1 MIMVSIICPTYNQGK
16 YLRQGLDS
24 IFNQKVNF
32 EYEVLVG
39 EDCSPD
45 NTNEILRIYE
55 EKYPD
60 KIQVFHREKNL
71 KQSKNIYDLFM
82 RAQGRYVITLDLD
95 DYWSDEFKL
104 QKQVDFLESHP
115 KHMGVAHDYQKIDR
129 DGNPLFEGEGA
140 IAAHFLNRDFTLQD
154 FEKYTFVYQTGTF
167 MYRNIYKNGN
177 DYSILYKADDTV
189 VDLTINPMIL
199 LQGNVFIM
207 EEKMSMY
214 RQVISTGDE
223 ATNARSVGQKNLAL
237 DYYKSCKQLK
247 ILHNYFEKKVNYSSM
262 WSRLIVSYLKNMIKL
277 KDARYSLMQWIGMF
291 MASSAATKKRVV
303 AELGGSIGRKLKKE

>member
-1 MIMVSIICPTYNQGK
+1 MVSIICPTYNQGK